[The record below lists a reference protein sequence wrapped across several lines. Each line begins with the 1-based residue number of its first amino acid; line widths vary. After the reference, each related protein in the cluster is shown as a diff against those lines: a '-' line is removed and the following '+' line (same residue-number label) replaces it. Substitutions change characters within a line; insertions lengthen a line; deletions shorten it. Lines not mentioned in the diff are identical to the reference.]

1 MNLCAISGYDWALDL
16 TPPHPDAHEICV
28 LCLLLRAAALG
39 LPNTCQESR
48 CSEAC
53 RGGGSAG
60 PGGTAD
66 ASGVVTTASGLRYKV
81 LASGPVSGRS
91 PTRSDSVMV
100 HYRGTLMDGSV
111 FDSSYDRGAPA
122 TFGVGQVIPGW
133 TEALQLMK
141 PGDKWLLHI
150 PSNLAYGGQGAGAKI
165 PPFADLVF
173 QVELLQVMGGS

>member
-1 MNLCAISGYDWALDL
+1 MTGRSISPRPILMPMKSVFFAFSF
-16 TPPHPDAHEICV
+16 V
-28 LCLLLRAAALG
+28 LLLSGCQTPAKKVDAPKPTEAAA
-39 LPNTCQESR
+39 PQ
-48 CSEAC
+48 AQ
-53 RGGGSAG
+53 A
-60 PGGTAD
+60 GTAD

-150 PSNLAYGGQGAGAKI
+150 PSNLAYGSQGAGAKI